1 MPIEFTNTTPKILI
15 YTDSD
20 MGDQLVDYLSMR
32 VAILDHLLD
41 AEGNSTKLFE
51 NQDANIEWVTGSI
64 KEEKDKYDVFF
75 CLGEKSLYAY
85 LGVSDTIAKR
95 TFYIDVEGTMDLTE
109 LGIMNAEP
117 IQDNTVEELWDRCC
131 IDSVELR
138 EIPTT
143 EVEDTES
150 VIEKELDDLL
160 KTNPLGELHLD
171 ASDMYDDLVKD
182 DSLAN
187 IVYDNKDDDL
197 TDDYFHH
204 DYEDT
209 SAVSEVIPDE
219 EEDQPNS

>member
-20 MGDQLVDYLSMR
+20 MGDQLVDYLMMR

-41 AEGNSTKLFE
+41 GEGTWE
-51 NQDANIEWVTGSI
+51 ADQIEWVTGSI

-75 CLGEKSLYAY
+75 CLGEKSLYPY
-85 LGVSDTIAKR
+85 LGVSDQIAKR

-109 LGIMNAEP
+109 LGIENAEP

-143 EVEDTES
+143 EVDTSEE
-150 VIEKELDDLL
+150 VIESQLEHLL

-171 ASDMYDDLVKD
+171 ASDMYDDLVKED
-182 DSLAN
+182 D
-187 IVYDNKDDDL
+187 K
-197 TDDYFHH
+197 
-204 DYEDT
+204 
-209 SAVSEVIPDE
+209 
-219 EEDQPNS
+219 PNSYDESDWRDDKPNS

>member
-20 MGDQLVDYLSMR
+20 MGDQLVDYLMMR

-41 AEGNSTKLFE
+41 GEGTWE
-51 NQDANIEWVTGSI
+51 ADQIEWVTGSI
-64 KEEKDKYDVFF
+64 QEEKDKYDVFF
-75 CLGEKSLYAY
+75 CLGEMSLYPY
-85 LGVSDTIAKR
+85 LGVSDQIAKR

-109 LGIMNAEP
+109 LGIKNAEP

-171 ASDMYDDLVKD
+171 AMYDDLVK
-182 DSLAN
+182 
-187 IVYDNKDDDL
+187 
-197 TDDYFHH
+197 
-204 DYEDT
+204 ED
-209 SAVSEVIPDE
+209 EK
-219 EEDQPNS
+219 PNS